1 MSRLTAVSRWEGPQ
15 EQSVRD
21 GAASSSSEQ
30 GEEMV
35 ARHEIGKLSEAG
47 R

>member
-1 MSRLTAVSRWEGPQ
+1 M
-15 EQSVRD
+15 RD

-35 ARHEIGKLSEAG
+35 ARHEIGKLSEVG